1 MAENPMYERP
11 TDGPFEGAGV
21 HLGRPS
27 PNQLVSY
34 NLLRARRSRGWKQQE
49 VGELMG
55 RYTGR
60 PWSNASVSAA
70 ERAWKGGRPRKF
82 DANEILAFCRIFD
95 VPFSYFLLPPE
106 EERVQGVS
114 TLEEGIGG
122 GGDVSPFFPM
132 PEYLK
137 SVLGVEPPADH
148 TDRAQKLVKEATDLD
163 WFPPKWDYVGAG
175 LPAAE
180 VNELGPD
187 DDFEAWRAR
196 LNLPAAAVQSLVKTY
211 TEQISAGTAE
221 ALDELGYIRNP
232 DLDEQLGEIRKELAT
247 LQRLVRETGGA

>member
-1 MAENPMYERP
+1 MYERP
-11 TDGPFEGAGV
+11 TDGPFEGAGA
-21 HLGRPS
+21 HLVMPS

-49 VGELMG
+49 VGDLMG
-55 RYTGR
+55 KYTGR

-82 DANEILAFCRIFD
+82 DADEILAFCRIFD

-106 EERVQGVS
+106 EKAVRGIS
-114 TLEEGIGG
+114 TTEDGAEWTASL
-122 GGDVSPFFPM
+122 PM

-137 SVLGVEPPADH
+137 CVLGVEAPADH

-163 WFPPKWDYVGAG
+163 WFPPKWDYVGPE
-175 LPAAE
+175 LPTPE
-180 VNELGPD
+180 VNDLGPD

-196 LNLPAAAVQSLVKTY
+196 LNLPAAAVESLVKTY
-211 TEQISAGTAE
+211 TEKISTGTAE
-221 ALDELGYIRNP
+221 FLDEMGYIRNP
-232 DLDEQLGEIRKELAT
+232 DLDNQLKEIRKDLAQ
-247 LQRLVRETGGA
+247 LQRVVRKTGEA